1 MKEKFTRKPLD
12 LSTFPAQLQ
21 MNLNPA
27 APPPLKMMAAR
38 GLAPAPPGFVVRVL
52 YQLQFDADK
61 MVAGE
66 ALKSLMDMPAPVLVP
81 QLQMEQPSSV
91 LDWIAQERAKDA
103 AVVEAIILNQHTDD
117 LTIAMIAGEA
127 DTRQCEAIANN
138 QQRILRSP
146 VILEELYKNAN
157 ARMATIDKL
166 LDLARRNNVVL
177 KGLPGVQNA
186 LESKDDLGLGQSD
199 EGVDE
204 LLLQMAQEDE
214 TAEEVDPYEGMTRA
228 ERERAER
235 EEEEKLPE
243 GPIHTQISKMNIS
256 QKIRLATVGNREA
269 VMLLVR
275 EGNRLIHMAAIQS
288 PRLQYSDIKKLA
300 ANKSV
305 PDGVIRYIANN
316 REWTKHYDIMV
327 SLVNN
332 PKTPLPDSMSFLNHL
347 RTNDLRMLMRNR
359 GVSHQISRQAKTL
372 VTKRGQS

>member
-1 MKEKFTRKPLD
+1 MKEKFARKPLD

-38 GLAPAPPGFVVRVL
+38 GLAPAPSGFVVRVL

-61 MVAGE
+61 MIVSE
-66 ALKSLMDMPAPVLVP
+66 ALKSLTDMPAPVLVP
-81 QLQMEQPSSV
+81 QLQMEQPAAV
-91 LDWIAQERAKDA
+91 LDWIAQERLKDA
-103 AVVEAIILNQHTDD
+103 AVIEAIILNQHTDD
-117 LTIAMIAGEA
+117 LTVAMIAGHA
-127 DTRQCEAIANN
+127 DTRQCEAISNN

-186 LESKDDLGLGQSD
+186 LESKEDLGLGQSD
-199 EGVDE
+199 EGLDE
-204 LLLQMAQEDE
+204 LLLQMGQEE
-214 TAEEVDPYEGMTRA
+214 EAVEEVDPYEGMTRS
-228 ERERAER
+228 ERERAQR
-235 EEEEKLPE
+235 EEEEELPK
-243 GPIHTQISKMNIS
+243 GPLHTQIAKMNIS
-256 QKIRLATVGNREA
+256 QKIRAATVGNREA

-332 PKTPLPDSMSFLNHL
+332 PKTPLPDSMGFLNHL